1 MITTIRMQVSK
12 QLLINN
18 ISKKIELPDDVLN
31 IIKDFCFYDMPTGI
45 MRRFITERRQE
56 ICRIFNSVHCI
67 SRKNPSELFDNP
79 DTKEHWVFSIS
90 NPECV
95 VPRRIDVPY
104 IRHTFVLQLQAVNC
118 SLCGNYSHYSR
129 GTTAQNICRCIDENF
144 DD

>member
-1 MITTIRMQVSK
+1 MQVSK

-31 IIKDFCFYDMPTGI
+31 IIKDFCFYDMPTGL

-67 SRKNPSELFDNP
+67 SRKNPARHFENP
-79 DTKEHWVFSIS
+79 DTDEHWIF
-90 NPECV
+90 
-95 VPRRIDVPY
+95 Y
-104 IRHTFVLQLQAVNC
+104 ITNQYRPILDLQAINC

-129 GTTAQNICRCIDENF
+129 GCTEQNICRCIDNDFEN
-144 DD
+144 

>member
-1 MITTIRMQVSK
+1 MQVSK

-18 ISKKIELPDDVLN
+18 IRYIPDDVLN

-79 DTKEHWVFSIS
+79 DTEEHWVFSIS
-90 NPECV
+90 NPEYV
-95 VPRRIDVPY
+95 VPRRIDVTY
-104 IRHTFVLQLQAVNC
+104 IRHTLFLQGINC

-129 GTTAQNICRCIDENF
+129 GTTAQNMCRCIDENF